1 MGKNNEKASTKGTGI
16 GLFVV
21 KTLVEK
27 QNGTIAIDSVINEE
41 TTIKMTFK
49 KEEMDY
55 EEY

>member
-1 MGKNNEKASTKGTGI
+1 MGKNNENASTKGTGI

-27 QNGTIAIDSVINEE
+27 QNGTIVIDSVINEG